1 MSARMKRLQVGD
13 LVTAEARIV
22 FSDGRARMI
31 ASELGAEAHMWRTLR
46 IDGSVCSKSTSGRW
60 TVEFKDG
67 DATVARTLRRGLLDF
82 KMRPEKAG
90 DAAAAAAM
98 VELAGIEADDA
109 GEDSDDQ
116 ASVASDAD
124 APEEAVEPNADTV
137 AAAERHDGEWQR
149 DDHANIS
156 QRAKD
161 GVDHE
166 YAATLN
172 GFTGDVRG
180 ASLFDLGRHFLP
192 VDFLTTMAELM
203 ERNGK
208 ARAKSNPDY
217 KNWSVSICDVYQW
230 IGCWLYMLAFP
241 VPGPRSQYFKT
252 PYFGPCH
259 TSLKETLAIGDPD
272 KKKSEFWFNCMCA
285 CFELPTYNTDP
296 QSDKFYRVRR
306 FWDCLRDKFL
316 RAIVSGHILCLDESM
331 VKWLGQGMPG
341 FMVVQRKPTPKGL
354 ELHTMCDAQTGIM
367 IYFEVYEGKIAM
379 STKEFTRERAAHV
392 ALTLR
397 MCKPFFGKV
406 PAPAYQ
412 CPRASSHAAKSD
424 TALPPLASTAQDP
437 DRGLVVR
444 ICPVRGCTARERRVR
459 DHEREDLPQGV
470 SQR

>member
-1 MSARMKRLQVGD
+1 MATRMKRLQVGD
-13 LVTAEARIV
+13 LVTAEARII
-22 FSDGRARMI
+22 FSDGRARI
-31 ASELGAEAHMWRTLR
+31 LASELGAEPHLWRTLR
-46 IDGSVCSKSTSGRW
+46 VDGTVDSKASSGRW
-60 TVEFKDG
+60 TVHFKDG
-67 DATVARTLRRGLLDF
+67 DATVARTLRRSLLDF
-82 KMRPEKAG
+82 QMRPEKAG

-98 VELAGIEADDA
+98 VELAGVEAQPAEAPADA
-109 GEDSDDQ
+109 GEDSDDN

-124 APEEAVEPNADTV
+124 APEEAVEPDADAEPAV
-137 AAAERHDGEWQR
+137 AAAEQHDGEWQR
-149 DDHANIS
+149 DDHVNIS

-172 GFTGDVRG
+172 GFAGNIRS

-192 VDFLTTMAELM
+192 VEFLTAMAELM
-203 ERNGK
+203 EKNGM

-217 KNWSVSICDVYQW
+217 RSWSVTIDDVYQW

-252 PYFGPCH
+252 PNFGPCH
-259 TSLKETLAIGDPD
+259 ANLKEALAIGDPN
-272 KKKSEFWFNCMCA
+272 KQKGEFWFNCMCA
-285 CFELPTYNTDP
+285 CFELPTYNIDP
-296 QSDKFYRVRR
+296 KSDKFYRVRR
-306 FWDCLRDKFL
+306 FWECLRDKFL
-316 RAIVSGHILCLDESM
+316 KAIVSGHILCLDESM

-354 ELHTMCDAQTGIM
+354 ELHTMCDAHTGIM

-406 PAPAYQ
+406 PAHIFTYLPAHTSGV
-412 CPRASSHAAKSD
+412 P
-424 TALPPLASTAQDP
+424 LPEPQST
-437 DRGLVVR
+437 R
-444 ICPVRGCTARERRVR
+444 
-459 DHEREDLPQGV
+459 
-470 SQR
+470 